1 MDPMFLLLP
10 IALTLA
16 GSVGLLTYLAYQKLA
31 ARPREEVA
39 RTATGGGTEDVKLIQ
54 QRRSFPL
61 ANLLPLSRESE
72 ERTSREL
79 ERAGWRLRVN
89 EYLSLRLA
97 SAVVAGVVGLL
108 VLFSFD
114 LGPAWLRPFL
124 TILSVLVGW
133 RIPRF
138 LLSRA
143 RKKRLARIEAQLA
156 DSLLTIAKSLQVGSG
171 FLQALSH
178 AAKETP
184 APLGTELQRTL
195 RELHLGGDTE
205 DVFLA
210 LAERIGSEDMDI
222 VVTAIVIQRNT
233 GGNLSEIL
241 FNVSNTIRQRFK
253 IREEVQTLTSAQRLT
268 ANFVAL
274 LPPLVVLAFMWMNPD
289 FARLLTGTGIG
300 QIALAIGITL
310 EVFGYWMIKR
320 LAVIEV

>member
-1 MDPMFLLLP
+1 MDPTLLLLP

-16 GSVGLLTYLAYQKLA
+16 GSVGLLTYLAFQKLA
-31 ARPREEVA
+31 NRPMEAAA
-39 RTATGGGTEDVKLIQ
+39 RTRAGGGTEEVSLIQ

-97 SAVVAGVVGLL
+97 SAVIAGVAGVL

-114 LGPAWLRPFL
+114 LGPAWLRPFPAFL
-124 TILSVLVGW
+124 IALIGW

-138 LLSRA
+138 LLNRA

-156 DSLLTIAKSLQVGSG
+156 DALLAIAKSLQVGSG
-171 FLQALSH
+171 LLQALSN
-178 AAKETP
+178 AAGETA
-184 APLGTELQRTL
+184 APLGPELQRTL
-195 RELHLGGDTE
+195 QEMHLGANTDE
-205 DVFLA
+205 VFAA
-210 LAERIGSEDMDI
+210 LAERIGSPDVDI

-241 FNVSNTIRQRFK
+241 FNVSNTIRERFK
-253 IREEVQTLTSAQRLT
+253 IKQEVETLTSAQRLT

-274 LPPLVVLAFMWMNPD
+274 LPPLVVIAFMWMNPD
-289 FARLLTGTGIG
+289 FAAYLTGTGIG
-300 QIALAIGITL
+300 QIALAIGIVL
-310 EVFGYWMIKR
+310 ELFGYWMINR

>member
-31 ARPREEVA
+31 ARPREAVA
-39 RTATGGGTEDVKLIQ
+39 RTATGGGTEDVSLIQ

-61 ANLLPLSRESE
+61 ANLLPLSQESE

>member
-31 ARPREEVA
+31 ARPREAVA

-61 ANLLPLSRESE
+61 ANLLPLSQESE